1 MSEEQNN
8 ESATPQM
15 EGTDAA
21 AAGIERSTVTPRMS
35 EKKKKPMSRRI
46 LKLVL
51 NVVVYVGFVALLVW
65 GLPIGLSRWLKTE
78 YPMAAITSGSM
89 WPELKVGDL
98 ILVQA
103 VSAEELKV
111 GDIVVYT
118 NERGFTIHRIKEI
131 DTAKGEITTRG
142 DANNV
147 DDKPVAVT
155 TVIGRTLNWSS
166 GKPVRIPKLGFI
178 SIMVSKKV
186 QK

>member
-1 MSEEQNN
+1 
-8 ESATPQM
+8 M

-35 EKKKKPMSRRI
+35 EKKKKPFGRRI

-51 NVVVYVGFVALLVW
+51 NLVAYVAFVALLVW
-65 GLPIGLSRWLKTE
+65 GLPIGLSKWLGTE

-103 VSAEELKV
+103 VKPETLQV

-118 NERGFTIHRIKEI
+118 NERGFTIHRITAI
-131 DTAKGEITTRG
+131 DRATNEVTTKG

-147 DDKPVAVT
+147 SDKPVKIDT
-155 TVIGRTLNWSS
+155 IIGKALTWGS
-166 GKPVRIPKLGFI
+166 GKAFRIPKLGFI
-178 SIMVSKKV
+178 SITVAKRTAK
-186 QK
+186 